1 MAQKLALFCMSSLLI
16 SGCVSTPPP
25 LGDRFKAAESPEPG
39 MALVYFF
46 RPYSETLKGNNVY
59 LDVDGRVTAKLP
71 VNAYT
76 KLNLL
81 PGRHAVKLTMEDGS
95 MFGGNGLDKKTRV
108 SGDIKVDS
116 GGVYFIRY
124 VATSYTQVSGLY
136 RYTTDFSFYAVP
148 VDEKG
153 ALSELQFQDCC
164 SFSPPIFPSNP
175 EQAKQGV

>member
-1 MAQKLALFCMSSLLI
+1 MAKKFTLFFISSLLI

-25 LGDRFKAAESPEPG
+25 LGDRFKTAESPSPG

-46 RPYSETLKGNNVY
+46 RPFSETLKGNNVY
-59 LDVDGRVTAKLP
+59 LDVDGLVTAKLP

-76 KLNLL
+76 RLDLL

-95 MFGGNGLDKKTRV
+95 IFGGNGLDKKTQV
-108 SGDIKVDS
+108 LGNIKVDS
-116 GGVYFIRY
+116 GGTYFFRY

-136 RYTTDFSFYAVP
+136 RYTTDFSFFAVP

-153 ALSELQFQDCC
+153 AFSELHFQDCC
-164 SFSPPIFPSNP
+164 SFSPPIFP
-175 EQAKQGV
+175 K